1 MIEIMTALA
10 GAGALITDSHVVY
23 TSGRHGTAYV
33 NKDALYLHP
42 RLTEQLC
49 AVMASHYA
57 PEGVDVVAGPTV
69 GGVILAQ
76 WVAWHLTQARPVG
89 EVLAVFA
96 EEAEENGV
104 KQRVFRRGYDA
115 QVRGKRVAVVEDI
128 VTTGGSAQKV
138 IDAVR
143 ALGGEVVGLSII
155 CNRSGKAGPDLFD
168 VPLHA
173 LATVA
178 LDSWAAEAC
187 PLCAQG
193 VPVNAAVGKGA
204 AFLAQLRG
212 SAQS

>member
-1 MIEIMTALA
+1 MIDIMTALA
-10 GAGALITDSHVVY
+10 EAGALITDNHVVY

-76 WVAWHLTQARPVG
+76 WVAWHLTRARPAG

-96 EEAEENGV
+96 EEAEEHGE
-104 KQRVFRRGYDA
+104 QRRVFRRGYDA
-115 QVRGKRVAVVEDI
+115 QVRGKRVVVVEDI

-155 CNRSGKAGPDLFD
+155 CNRSGKPPEELFD

-178 LDSWAAEAC
+178 LDSWAAGEC
-187 PLCAQG
+187 PLCARG
-193 VPVNAAVGKGA
+193 VPVNTAVGKGA
-204 AFLAQLRG
+204 AFLARTRG
-212 SAQS
+212 ADQA